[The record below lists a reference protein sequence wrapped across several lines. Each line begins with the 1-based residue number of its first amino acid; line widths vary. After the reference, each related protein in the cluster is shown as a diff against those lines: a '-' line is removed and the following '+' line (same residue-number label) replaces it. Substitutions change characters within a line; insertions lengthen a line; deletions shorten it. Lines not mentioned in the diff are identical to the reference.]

1 MKQEFEFD
9 GEIGGGSVGS
19 PAVIVREYRESD
31 FDALVR
37 VYQSAFA
44 EAPWNEFKRCVNCSQ
59 GYGLTD
65 YTLPKCVSCTQ
76 PLVTEDFW
84 EKETIKS
91 DLVDAV
97 REANSFV
104 LVAQADTSLVGFTWG
119 YKLPAEKF
127 PFLGDYA
134 RESIYMDEIAVA
146 GSCRLRGVGRS
157 LGDAFLDQ
165 VAQQGFKTAVLR
177 TDERNVASM
186 ALFAKLGFQPLRSE
200 QGTILYDPNYANRI
214 YLAADRCGTVLNRR
228 D

>member
-1 MKQEFEFD
+1 MKQELDFG
-9 GEIGGGSVGS
+9 GEIGGGSVGT
-19 PAVIVREYRESD
+19 PTVIVREYRDSD

-44 EAPWNEFKRCVNCSQ
+44 EAPWNEFKKCINCSQ

-65 YTLPKCVSCTQ
+65 YTLPTCVSCIQ

-84 EKETIKS
+84 GKETIKS
-91 DLVDAV
+91 DLSDAM
-97 REANSFV
+97 RESNSFV
-104 LVAQADTSLVGFTWG
+104 LVAQADTSVVGFTCG
-119 YKLPAEKF
+119 YRLPAEKF
-127 PFLGDYA
+127 PFLGDCA
-134 RESIYMDEIAVA
+134 RDSIYMDEIAVA

-157 LGDAFLDQ
+157 LGDAFLEQ
-165 VAQQGFKTAVLR
+165 VVQQGFRTAVLR

-186 ALFAKLGFQPLRSE
+186 ALFTKLGFRPLRSE

-214 YLAADRCGTVLNRR
+214 YLAADGCGTVLNRR